1 MRRAWLKLVI
11 AVIVIAA
18 LGALAY
24 HSRASIHLGDFS
36 WNRLWADAGHARKAY
51 LLAALATIYLAYFL
65 RVLRWRRFTRYL
77 GTSTIADVFA
87 PTVMGFSA
95 AFVLGRA
102 AEPVR
107 PLLLARRCR
116 MTVSSMFGIYII
128 ERIFDAAAT
137 AVLAGASLL
146 LFRNGAVAG
155 IEWETKIR
163 AAGGTLLAGLAVF
176 AAFLVYFQLHGAGLL
191 QRRLASWRNVGGWRG
206 YVATQVAEF
215 GDGLQAIR
223 GLSDWWAAIAYSIV
237 HWIVIVWI
245 YLLVMHAFGG
255 ALANLGFS
263 DAMLVLAVTMVG
275 SLVQLPGVGGGAQLA
290 SFVALTR
297 IFNVDPEPA
306 AAVSIVI
313 WLISFAGVCLVGLPL
328 LIHEGLSMGELRR
341 LASAETQAETHGEH
355 VAVSTVGSAHQAG
368 GEERSERQP

>member
-11 AVIVIAA
+11 AVIMIVV

-36 WNRLWADAGHARKAY
+36 WSRLWTEVAEARKIY
-51 LLAALATIYLAYFL
+51 LLAALTMIYVAYFL
-65 RVLRWRRFTRYL
+65 RVLRWRRFARYL
-77 GTSTIADVFA
+77 GSSSIADVFA
-87 PTVMGFSA
+87 PTIMGFSA

-116 MTVSSMFGIYII
+116 MTVSSMFGIYVI
-128 ERIFDAAAT
+128 ERIFDTAAT

-146 LFRNGAVAG
+146 LFRHGVVAG
-155 IEWETKIR
+155 TEWETKIR

-176 AAFLVYFQLHGAGLL
+176 AAFLVYFQLHGAGFL
-191 QRRLASWRNVGGWRG
+191 QRNLGSWRAAGGWRG
-206 YVATQVAEF
+206 HIATQVTEF
-215 GDGLQAIR
+215 SDGLQAIR
-223 GLSDWWAAIAYSIV
+223 GLSDWWAAIGYSML
-237 HWIVIVWI
+237 HWILVVWI
-245 YLLVMHAFGG
+245 YLLVMRAFGD
-255 ALANLGFS
+255 ALASITFS
-263 DAMLVLAVTMVG
+263 GAMLVLALTMVG

-306 AAVSIVI
+306 AAVAVVTWIVT
-313 WLISFAGVCLVGLPL
+313 FAGVCAVGLPL

-341 LASAETQAETHGEH
+341 LATAENEAETHGEH
-355 VAVSTVGSAHQAG
+355 AGIPLAETAAHVG
-368 GEERSERQP
+368 EDERSARRP